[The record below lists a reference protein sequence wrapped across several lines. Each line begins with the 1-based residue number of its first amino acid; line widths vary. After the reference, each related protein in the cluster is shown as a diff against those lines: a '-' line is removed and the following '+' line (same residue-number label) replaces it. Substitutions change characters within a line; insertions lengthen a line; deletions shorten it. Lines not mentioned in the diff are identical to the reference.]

1 MKAALRAAALALVGL
16 AAACGDDGTP
26 AGEDGRPPDAPMAID
41 AGIDAPPDANTFT
54 TFVIDQIQ
62 NQTTATAS
70 PVPFATF
77 GTLPDPDVDNPA
89 AYAPLFP

>member
-1 MKAALRAAALALVGL
+1 MRAALRAAALALVGL
-16 AAACGDDGTP
+16 AAACGDDGATP
-26 AGEDGRPPDAPMAID
+26 GDDARPPDAPMAID

-54 TFVIDQIQ
+54 TFVIDQIT

>member
-1 MKAALRAAALALVGL
+1 
-16 AAACGDDGTP
+16 
-26 AGEDGRPPDAPMAID
+26 
-41 AGIDAPPDANTFT
+41 
-54 TFVIDQIQ
+54 VIDQIQ
-62 NQTTATAS
+62 NQTTATGS